1 MAKVQLKNHR
11 LSQRYIRS
19 EIIGLHYFN
28 NTKGIPMK
36 KVALISLAI
45 LYISGCGNNG
55 EGTNIKINKS
65 EPENKIIELTCTP
78 ENYGSPVYIS
88 INVSTKSVLEN
99 GRKTENV
106 LLENGRIAYETT
118 DEGIRFIVKVDRT
131 SGKMEVKSLN
141 GSETKLNFQCE
152 LVKPKF

>member
-1 MAKVQLKNHR
+1 M
-11 LSQRYIRS
+11 
-19 EIIGLHYFN
+19 HYFN

-45 LYISGCGNNG
+45 LYISGCENIGDG
-55 EGTNIKINKS
+55 SNIKINKS

-78 ENYGSPVYIS
+78 ENYGSQVYIS
-88 INVSTKSVLEN
+88 IDASTKSVLEN
-99 GRKTENV
+99 GKKTENV
-106 LLENGRIAYETT
+106 LLGNGRIAYETT
-118 DEGIRFIVKVDRT
+118 DEGIKFIVKVDRT